1 MSKLF
6 KKLAVAA
13 LGMTAASAFAATGDT
28 TFQTIFDTLNGWA
41 TGTLGKVIAIS
52 MFIVGLAAGIVRQSI
67 MAVVAGVA
75 AAITMAYGPGIIDG
89 MFTATV

>member
-1 MSKLF
+1 ML
-6 KKLAVAA
+6 KKLLVAV
-13 LGMTAASAFAATGDT
+13 LSLSAASAFAATGDT

>member
-1 MSKLF
+1 MK
-6 KKLAVAA
+6 KKLLAFVLAA
-13 LGMTAASAFAATGDT
+13 SSVSAFAASGDT
-28 TFQTIFDTLNGWA
+28 TFQTIYDTLNTWA
-41 TGTLGKVIAIS
+41 TGTLGKVISIA

-75 AAITMAYGPGIIDG
+75 AAITMAYGPGVIDG